1 MTRPVKH
8 IGCTVAGCDGEHRAL
23 GLCHKHYAQKHR
35 SGTPAT
41 LRPGFPSKQKAT
53 PGPRTADP
61 FVPEN
66 GTLTLDQWKRV
77 RSQPA
82 ADVHIVQAKAV
93 GE

>member
-1 MTRPVKH
+1 MSAAKH
-8 IGCTVAGCDGEHRAL
+8 AGCTVDGCDGEHRAL
-23 GLCHKHYAQKHR
+23 GLCRKHYAQKHR
-35 SGTPAT
+35 SGAPIT
-41 LRPGFPSKQKAT
+41 RPGFPSKPKAS

-66 GTLTLDQWKRV
+66 GTLTLEQWKRV

-82 ADVHIVQAKAV
+82 ADIHIVPTKAV